1 MELYGHV
8 WYANHVQLQ
17 QVENLLPELLA
28 RCSPVLMQRSDGMRQ
43 VVHGRGTL
51 RPVGGAIGVMPAPQ
65 CALIRVPLVI
75 ARRPRQSREE
85 RVEEVVERPGD
96 DDVVVHAHDG
106 RNDDHSVS
114 NT

>member
-1 MELYGHV
+1 MEFYG
-8 WYANHVQLQ
+8 LKKT

-28 RCSPVLMQRSDGMRQ
+28 RCRPVLVHRSHGLRQ
-43 VVHGRGTL
+43 VVHGRGAL
-51 RPVGGAIGVMPAPQ
+51 RPVDGAVDVMPAPQ
-65 CALIRVPLVI
+65 GAPVRVPRVI

-106 RNDDHSVS
+106 RDYDHSIS